1 MNARRSL
8 WRVFGAPLLLG
19 ILSLAGLI
27 WALLVE
33 GPVDL
38 VASLAAGCGLA
49 VVAWT
54 LVRRP

>member
-33 GPVDL
+33 GPADL

-49 VVAWT
+49 VVAWN
-54 LVRRP
+54 LARRP